1 MKKRTIL
8 GMIIPL
14 FLFIGIQIQA
24 QKLDDFKACASK
36 KYTECIPFPDLRSE
50 AIPMGKEVDARKII
64 PSQISKNTLE
74 PQHKNIMDELNK
86 LNDKLKAEQKN
97 QADWKKAHPT
107 GPNAYDKTVAD
118 AEKKIKE
125 HEPKVK
131 AIYAKIAEGKEA
143 YERLY
148 NARGALREMFD
159 DVLKKLEYARNNP
172 KAYINES
179 SYKSS
184 NKAESDKKLAELT
197 KELIGYID
205 TIEAHINS
213 EKSTHFDE
221 EKKAK
226 DCMNIL
232 ANL

>member
-1 MKKRTIL
+1 M
-8 GMIIPL
+8 MIPL
-14 FLFIGIQIQA
+14 FLFIGIHLHA
-24 QKLDDFKACASK
+24 QTLADFKACSSK
-36 KYTECIPFPDLRSE
+36 KYTECIPFPSMRTE
-50 AIPMGKEVDARKII
+50 AMSIGKEVDARKII
-64 PSQISKNTLE
+64 PSQIAKNTLV
-74 PQHKNIMDELNK
+74 PQHKNIMDELDK

-107 GPNAYDKTVAD
+107 GANAYDKTVAD

-148 NARGALREMFD
+148 NARGAMREQFE
-159 DVLKKLEYARNNP
+159 DVLDKLEYAKTHP
-172 KAYINES
+172 KEYIDES

-205 TIEAHINS
+205 TIKAHINS
-213 EKSTHFDE
+213 EKSTHADE

-226 DCMNIL
+226 DCMNEL